1 MPEKKKNRAGKPP
14 SWLARLNKG
23 AADTARVEFIESVPW
38 GERQTIERYRLGN
51 GLTVLTLRDDAAPVF
66 SYQTWF
72 AVGSRHEK
80 PGKTGLAH
88 LFEHLMFNESEGMA
102 KGEFDRALEQIGAES
117 NAATWV
123 DWTFYY
129 QNVPSD
135 RLNLVA
141 RLEAGRMARL
151 VLREPQ
157 VTSEKEVVSNERRQ
171 TVDDNV
177 DGSISELLYKT
188 AFERHGYGWPT
199 IGWMEDIQG
208 FNTSDCEAFYSTY
221 YAPNNATIVVVGD
234 VDPADLLA
242 AVQKNYGAMAS
253 ATLPVEDGW
262 PEPPQSAERV
272 VEVSK
277 PTETEKLAIGYRG
290 PALGD
295 PDHVALSVLN
305 EILLG
310 GRASRLHRALVQESE
325 LAIDCRGWVST
336 FRDPGLYDIGATA
349 RPGVK
354 AEALLEVI
362 DRELTRAALEPVSEA
377 ELDRAKAR
385 FELGALQGMD
395 SCSGR
400 AEQIGFYEVV
410 CGDPVGALD
419 RLRAIRRLGV
429 SDLLRVAR
437 RFLVPASR
445 TTLLVRAAL
454 NEEGGDEG
462 DEAGDEGG
470 EEVAA

>member
-1 MPEKKKNRAGKPP
+1 MPQKKKAAASKAPA
-14 SWLARLNKG
+14 WLARLNKG
-23 AADTARVEFIESVPW
+23 AETTARVEFIEALPW
-38 GERQTIERYRLGN
+38 GQSQVVERYRLGN
-51 GLTVLTLRDDAAPVF
+51 GLTVLTLRDEAAPVF

-72 AVGSRHEK
+72 SVGSRHER

-135 RLNLVA
+135 RLALVA
-141 RLEAGRMARL
+141 RLEAGRMSRL

-199 IGWMEDIQG
+199 IGWMQDIQN
-208 FNTSDCEAFYSTY
+208 FSTEDCQAFYRTY
-221 YAPNNATIVVVGD
+221 YAPNNGTLVVVGD
-234 VDPADLLA
+234 VDPEDLLTH
-242 AVQKNYGAMAS
+242 VQKNYGKLAS
-253 ATLPVEDGW
+253 AQIPVEDAW
-262 PEPPQSAERV
+262 PEPAQTAERRLE
-272 VEVSK
+272 VEK

-290 PALGD
+290 PALGE
-295 PDHVALSVLN
+295 PDHAALSVLN

-310 GRASRLHRALVQESE
+310 GRASRLHRALVQEAE
-325 LAIDCRGWVST
+325 LAIDVRGWVST

-349 RPGVK
+349 RPGIK

-362 DRELTRAALEPVSEA
+362 ERELGRVAKEPVA
-377 ELDRAKAR
+377 EEELERAKAR

-400 AEQIGFYEVV
+400 AEQMGFYEVV
-410 CGDPVGALD
+410 CGDPTGALE
-419 RLRAIRRLGV
+419 RLRLVRRLTVG
-429 SDLLRVAR
+429 DLLRAAR
-437 RFLVPASR
+437 RYLVTESR

-454 NEEGGDEG
+454 HDDEGEEEGD
-462 DEAGDEGG
+462 DEGG
-470 EEVAA
+470 EQSEVAA